1 MTAVK
6 TQSAVA
12 CGNAIGGVYTGKA
25 HARVMLS
32 LKNIEKG
39 IDKSWLLFCLTVF
52 LNGALTMFSWQT
64 TYIFEIKLSLASDIR
79 VGVKS
84 GLYADSE
91 AANVHSASNPACLKS
106 QRCGDGKC
114 N

>member
-1 MTAVK
+1 
-6 TQSAVA
+6 
-12 CGNAIGGVYTGKA
+12 
-25 HARVMLS
+25 MLS

-84 GLYADSE
+84 GL
-91 AANVHSASNPACLKS
+91 
-106 QRCGDGKC
+106 
-114 N
+114 